1 MMPLSVTCEKRKRRV
16 ERRIAKK
23 GKKAKKEEGER
34 ALS

>member
-1 MMPLSVTCEKRKRRV
+1 MMTLPVTCEKRKRRV

-23 GKKAKKEEGER
+23 GKKAKEEGEG